1 MAGPMRGSW
10 LVHVYEA
17 PRCRGLD
24 IGEVDMHA
32 SENLL
37 WQIPCPRF
45 NQTRIPPEAQQLKA
59 PNSSTRKEIFGSL
72 RIATVTA
79 LNPKP

>member
-1 MAGPMRGSW
+1 MAGPMGGSW

-59 PNSSTRKEIFGSL
+59 PKGDLWEPSNRNCNS
-72 RIATVTA
+72 
-79 LNPKP
+79 PKP